1 MARRWPARRSG
12 RQDAARSAATP
23 PPRPAPES
31 VTAVTPDDYYRGV
44 RACACHAAKPPP
56 PLDGLGDAAMVAV
69 APVPGKALEEWR
81 HVALGA
87 WIARPDAAAD
97 GCAEVM
103 TAGQL
108 RALLAARDH
117 G

>member
-1 MARRWPARRSG
+1 MARWRLSRPG
-12 RQDAARSAATP
+12 RQDAGRAAAAP
-23 PPRPAPES
+23 PPAPAA
-31 VTAVTPDDYYRGV
+31 VTTPDDYYRDA
-44 RACACHAAKPPP
+44 RILCSCHGPKPPP

-69 APVPGKALEEWR
+69 AAVPGKVLEEWR

-108 RALLAARDH
+108 RALLAARDSH